1 MAYGDTLNRGA
12 IAIIPKQ
19 AYHDWANAVLPESEP
34 TGPSEKDEA
43 TMYLVDGN
51 WEDIDEPLEKNWED
65 IFANELFLT
74 TTDEDLWPDEISFEL
89 FKEWFSYSIGSILID
104 LEDSELCSE
113 D

>member
-12 IAIIPKQ
+12 ISIVPKQ
-19 AYHDWANAVLPESEP
+19 AYHDWANAALPEEEP
-34 TGPSEKDEA
+34 TRPSEGDEA
-43 TMYLVDGN
+43 TVYLVEGN
-51 WEDIDEPLEKNWED
+51 WNNIDEPLQKHWED

-74 TTDEDLWPDEISFEL
+74 TSNEDLWPDEIDLEM

-104 LEDSELCSE
+104 LEDGELGSE